1 MILDAP
7 QTDNAE
13 ALRHSYG
20 LASYGLAID
29 TSSAVLTLALST
41 LGELEIN
48 SRARAWHLERE
59 ISAQLHPLLQDF
71 MMPQQWTDLGWIA
84 VLKGPGSFTGTRI
97 GVVTARTLAQQLNIP
112 LFGFSN
118 LAIAAWMDATRQG
131 IGDRWVVAVSQ
142 PGRLGYTYGAVYEV
156 QNQTGTITALSPD
169 QLVTLED
176 WNKILAVHEPTLDTH
191 LKLSLEPLVDPS
203 LSLGTA
209 LLTLGWKHWNQGL
222 RPQWH
227 ETLPYYG

>member
-7 QTDNAE
+7 QTDDAE
-13 ALRHSYG
+13 PLRH
-20 LASYGLAID
+20 SYGLAID
-29 TSSAVLTLALST
+29 TSSALLTLALGT
-41 LGELEIN
+41 LDG
-48 SRARAWHLERE
+48 SDVKFRDRAWHLDRE

-71 MMPQQWTDLGWIA
+71 MVPQQWTDLGWIA

-118 LAIAAWMDATRQG
+118 LAIAAWMDAIRRG
-131 IGDRWVVAVSQ
+131 KGDRWVVAVSQ
-142 PGRLGYTYGAVYEV
+142 PGRLGYIYGAVYEV
-156 QNQTGTITALSPD
+156 QTQACTITALSPD
-169 QLVTLED
+169 QLLILED
-176 WNKILAVHEPTLDTH
+176 WNQTLGVQEPTLDAH
-191 LKLSLEPLVDPS
+191 LKLSLEPLADPR

-209 LLTLGWKHWNQGL
+209 LLTLGWQHWNRGL
-222 RPQWH
+222 RPQWN

>member
-13 ALRHSYG
+13 ALRY
-20 LASYGLAID
+20 SYGLAID
-29 TSSAVLTLALST
+29 TSSAVLTLALGT
-41 LGELEIN
+41 LDGADLK
-48 SRARAWHLERE
+48 SRDRAWHLDRE
-59 ISAQLHPLLQDF
+59 ISAQLHPLLKDF
-71 MMPQQWTDLGWIA
+71 MRPQQWTDLGWIA

-118 LAIAAWMDATRQG
+118 LAIAAWMDAIWQG
-131 IGDRWVVAVSQ
+131 ISERWVVAVSQ

-156 QNQTGTITALSPD
+156 QTQTGTLAAISPD
-169 QLVTLED
+169 KLLTLED
-176 WNKILAVHEPTLDTH
+176 WNQTLAGQEPTLDAH
-191 LKLSLEPLVDPS
+191 LKLSLEPSVDPP
-203 LSLGTA
+203 LCLGTA
-209 LLTLGWKHWNQGL
+209 LLTLGWKSWNRGL
-222 RPQWH
+222 RPQWN